1 DAGVYREGAG
11 DSADVVG
18 LGMAAPRGR
27 GDVDPA
33 ALRDSL
39 PYRVLPIVIQQ
50 LPPSPALSR
59 PLPPT
64 LRRRPP
70 PELSDGP
77 HLSYVVQW
85 FSFAAIIVLGSLTLM
100 HQRATR
106 APHPRGTNNALSE
119 LYLGALARGVLASYR
134 TPWAV
139 SCAARKEPRRDASSV
154 APQESREGQLA
165 PPAPST
171 RAQAHAARACG
182 GGEGLRG
189 LYGGLGGWSPPS
201 PGAEPERSV
210 YADDQVS
217 AAPPQR
223 PAYLRPRRTGVGGG
237 GGTARSPGEPPAAGV
252 VRARAPARGRAPAGA
267 ARWRRARDGHRGAAA
282 VGGARVRE
290 PQARG

>member
-1 DAGVYREGAG
+1 VTSLSYDRRDLIALVGALLVAAVCVRLGIWQLDRLHQRRAHNAVVAAARARPELEIREDPHLPMDSLRDRRLHAHGAYDYARERLWHGGSYEGIPGVDFVTPLRLPDGTAVLVDRGWAPSPDGYHVDAGVYRERAG

-85 FSFAAIIVLGSLTLM
+85 FSFAAIIVVGSLALM
-100 HQRATR
+100 RQRATR
-106 APHPRGTNNALSE
+106 APPPRGTNNALS
-119 LYLGALARGVLASYR
+119 
-134 TPWAV
+134 
-139 SCAARKEPRRDASSV
+139 
-154 APQESREGQLA
+154 
-165 PPAPST
+165 
-171 RAQAHAARACG
+171 
-182 GGEGLRG
+182 
-189 LYGGLGGWSPPS
+189 
-201 PGAEPERSV
+201 
-210 YADDQVS
+210 
-217 AAPPQR
+217 
-223 PAYLRPRRTGVGGG
+223 
-237 GGTARSPGEPPAAGV
+237 
-252 VRARAPARGRAPAGA
+252 
-267 ARWRRARDGHRGAAA
+267 
-282 VGGARVRE
+282 
-290 PQARG
+290 